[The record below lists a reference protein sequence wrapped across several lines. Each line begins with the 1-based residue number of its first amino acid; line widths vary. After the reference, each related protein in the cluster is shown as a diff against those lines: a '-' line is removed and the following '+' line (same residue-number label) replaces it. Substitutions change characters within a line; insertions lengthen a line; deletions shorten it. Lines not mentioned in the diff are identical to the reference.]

1 MSFNYSKIIMIY
13 TSFVSKIMSTKI
25 LSCSNYS
32 MIYSSTS
39 SLLVLS
45 VNIFY
50 ACNTTRASLIRK
62 ERKRLKLVSMGPTMK
77 VDPFHAHV
85 YSSLFCWLPSQEM
98 RGYVFVTQEIINET
112 AFAYSISIDHTSLV
126 PGPVLTFQGSGV
138 KLNME
143 ALAKLLP

>member
-1 MSFNYSKIIMIY
+1 MIY
-13 TSFVSKIMSTKI
+13 TSFVSKIMSTKN

-85 YSSLFCWLPSQEM
+85 YSSLFC
-98 RGYVFVTQEIINET
+98 
-112 AFAYSISIDHTSLV
+112 
-126 PGPVLTFQGSGV
+126 
-138 KLNME
+138 
-143 ALAKLLP
+143 